1 MIVRILTTTLAI
13 VSFVSVAGWLSSS
26 TSPMPPG
33 ANPANGFTP
42 SIPTA
47 CYALPLACELRIE
60 LPDQIKRSAVGD
72 YKIQIHNVGAVRV
85 TLVQPGDGSASGR
98 RTPLVG
104 WSLLAVDSE
113 EKHPAIPPA
122 RGGGRCGN
130 TNPLQPDELFVLKP
144 GETKNLYQPIDFLRS
159 AAPGKYRVVFYYTN
173 VPDLPAAGI
182 ALSQHDRGTL
192 ERLRHSTPMALVSNE
207 VQVEIID

>member
-26 TSPMPPG
+26 TSPMLPG

-85 TLVQPGDGSASGR
+85 TLVQPGTAVPREGERRLSAGPCWRSIR
-98 RTPLVG
+98 
-104 WSLLAVDSE
+104 
-113 EKHPAIPPA
+113 KK
-122 RGGGRCGN
+122 N
-130 TNPLQPDELFVLKP
+130 TL
-144 GETKNLYQPIDFLRS
+144 
-159 AAPGKYRVVFYYTN
+159 
-173 VPDLPAAGI
+173 
-182 ALSQHDRGTL
+182 
-192 ERLRHSTPMALVSNE
+192 
-207 VQVEIID
+207 